1 MSEERK
7 YAYSSLIIITNVAL
21 SSLSLSLTSRMKLLT
36 TSRLYRSSAQWRR
49 KLPSLLR
56 LVEAAHYRA
65 SPSRQAYLDT
75 SNLKDKVKSLAVAF
89 HSEMRKHGKRTF
101 YVAKQGGTQRV
112 GDSIMKRSKQVDKT
126 PIMSG
131 TDRIEPSLDVVFSEG
146 KKETVHVIYSAR
158 QA

>member
-75 SNLKDKVKSLAVAF
+75 SNLKDRVKSLAVAF

-112 GDSIMKRSKQVDKT
+112 GDSIMKRSKQMDKK
-126 PIMSG
+126 PVMSG
-131 TDRIEPSLDVVFSEG
+131 TDRMEALLDVVFSEG
-146 KKETVHVIYSAR
+146 KKEPIHVIYSAR

>member
-1 MSEERK
+1 
-7 YAYSSLIIITNVAL
+7 
-21 SSLSLSLTSRMKLLT
+21 MKLLT

-56 LVEAAHYRA
+56 LIEAAHYRA

-75 SNLKDKVKSLAVAF
+75 SNLKDRVKALAVAF

-112 GDSIMKRSKQVDKT
+112 GDSIMKRSV
-126 PIMSG
+126 MST
-131 TDRIEPSLDVVFSEG
+131 TDRMEPSLGVVFSQG
-146 KKETVHVIYSAR
+146 KKEPVHIIYSAR